1 MSEQPLHDSV
11 RNRSETKPFLAHL
24 EDLRTT
30 LIQCVAALTVG
41 ILIAFPLAPRI
52 FSVLKIPL
60 KGITDDPDTFLR
72 SLEVSG
78 AFMVS
83 LRISFWS
90 GLLMS
95 APLIV
100 VFIARFVF
108 PGLTRREKDVVV
120 QMSGVSVVLF
130 VFGAMLGYWVTLPVA
145 LKVLFG
151 MNAWL
156 GVRAEWTVSSYVAFA
171 TQLLIG
177 FGLVFELPVAVLV
190 LGRLGLLSSAQL
202 RDKRRIAIVIALI
215 VGAVLTP
222 GPDVFS
228 QLMMA
233 IPLILLYEI
242 CVWVLFYTERKAAP
256 GALAGRGQFG

>member
-1 MSEQPLHDSV
+1 MSEQPLHDSD
-11 RNRSETKPFLAHL
+11 RNRSATKPFLAHL
-24 EDLRTT
+24 EDLRVT

-41 ILIAFPLAPRI
+41 ILIAFPLAPKI
-52 FSVLKIPL
+52 FAVLKIPL

-83 LRISFWS
+83 LRIAFWS

-100 VFIARFVF
+100 VFVARFVF

-120 QMSGVSVVLF
+120 QMSGVSIVLF

-156 GVRAEWTVSSYVAFA
+156 GVRAEWTVSSYVAFT

-202 RDKRRIAIVIALI
+202 GDKRRIAIVIALV

-233 IPLILLYEI
+233 IPLILLYEVCI
-242 CVWVLFYTERKAAP
+242 WVLYFTEKKAAAAVDP
-256 GALAGRGQFG
+256 GGEKSG